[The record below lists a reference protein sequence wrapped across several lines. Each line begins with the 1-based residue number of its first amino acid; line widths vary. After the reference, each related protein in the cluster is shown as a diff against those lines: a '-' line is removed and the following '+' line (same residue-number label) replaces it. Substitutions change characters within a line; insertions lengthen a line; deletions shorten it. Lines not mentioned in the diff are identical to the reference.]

1 MHTVTASVILK
12 QKIHINSYFLWFCAV
27 QVRQKEL
34 GISSYGVSVTTL
46 EEVFIKVGDHAS
58 SLLSKNGEKETSI
71 VDESSEDSAN
81 HSANYGSTASRL
93 KRRWRG
99 MQYQAVP
106 GDDDA
111 PGLAEVI
118 LFSSCSQTLGDDCF
132 LVVSFGHMPQS
143 TALWNSSVVFSLPLQ
158 QACMRGT

>member
-1 MHTVTASVILK
+1 MTASVILK

-71 VDESSEDSAN
+71 VDESSEDSGKSQCQLWQ
-81 HSANYGSTASRL
+81 HGKSTEETDGGACSTKLYRVMTTRL
-93 KRRWRG
+93 
-99 MQYQAVP
+99 
-106 GDDDA
+106 
-111 PGLAEVI
+111 
-118 LFSSCSQTLGDDCF
+118 
-132 LVVSFGHMPQS
+132 
-143 TALWNSSVVFSLPLQ
+143 ALL
-158 QACMRGT
+158 R